1 MAVTLKTS
9 TRRNTIREFIESIT
23 DDCMHAK
30 RILSLSNAV
39 EGIMYASSLALSAI
53 GKALAVAQGLNA
65 KHAVKQLDRFFSNK
79 KVHLDIFFSAWII
92 FLIGSRK
99 EIVVALDWTD
109 YDSDDQTTLALNMI
123 TRHGRAT
130 PLSWKTYIKSEMNG
144 KRNYCEDV
152 MLLFL
157 QSCLPSGCRVT
168 VLADRGFGDTDF
180 FLYLKKLG
188 FDYVIRIKSNIIMT
202 VGAVTKK
209 TCEWLSPSGCA
220 RMYKNVL
227 LTKNEYS
234 IPAVVIVQAEKMS
247 APWIL
252 ATSLSTSISKK
263 VINLYGKRFTIEEC
277 FRDAKDIKFGMGL
290 SHVTIRKPERRD
302 RILMASAIATSLL
315 TLLGAAGEALGFD
328 RLLKVNTVKTRTHS
342 LFTQGAFYFQAM
354 INYKDEKL
362 LLLIN
367 KFTELLN
374 QQKIFQDLFCW
385 V

>member
-1 MAVTLKTS
+1 MAVRLKTT
-9 TRRNTIREFIESIT
+9 TRRNTIREFIDSIVGE
-23 DDCMHAK
+23 CMHAK

-79 KVHLDIFFSAWII
+79 KIHLDIFFSAWIR
-92 FLIGSRK
+92 FLIGSRQ

-109 YDSDDQTTLALNMI
+109 YDSDDHSTLALNMI
-123 TRHGRAT
+123 TKHGRAT
-130 PLSWKTYIKSEMNG
+130 QLLWKTYIKSQMNG

-157 QSCLPSGCRVT
+157 QSCLPAGCRVT

-180 FLYLKKLG
+180 FLYLKKLD
-188 FDYVIRIKSNIIMT
+188 FDYVIRIKRNITMT
-202 VGAVTKK
+202 VGDVTKK
-209 TCEWLSPSGCA
+209 TCEWLSPSGHA
-220 RMYKNVL
+220 RIYKNVL
-227 LTKNEYS
+227 LTQNECHV
-234 IPAVVIVQAEKMS
+234 PAVVTVHAKKMS

-252 ATSLSTSISKK
+252 VTSLSTSISSK
-263 VINLYGKRFTIEEC
+263 VINLYGRRFTIEEC
-277 FRDAKDIKFGMGL
+277 FRDVKDIKFGMGL
-290 SHVTIRKPERRD
+290 SHVSVRKPERRD
-302 RILMASAIATSLL
+302 RILIASAIAVSLL

-328 RLLKVNTVKTRTHS
+328 RMLKVNTVKTRTHS
-342 LFTQGAFYFQAM
+342 LLTQGAFYFQAM

-362 LLLIN
+362 ILLIN

-374 QQKIFQDLFCW
+374 QQMVFQDLFCW

>member
-1 MAVTLKTS
+1 MAVTLKTT
-9 TRRNTIREFIESIT
+9 TRRNKIREFIESIVG
-23 DDCMHAK
+23 DCMHSK

-53 GKALAVAQGLNA
+53 GNALAVAQGLNA

-79 KVHLDIFFSAWII
+79 KIHLDIFFSAWIK
-92 FLIGSRK
+92 FLIGSRQ

-109 YDSDDQTTLALNMI
+109 YDSDDQSTLALNMI
-123 TRHGRAT
+123 TSHGRAT
-130 PLSWKTYIKSEMNG
+130 PLLWKTYIKSEMNG

-152 MLLFL
+152 MLLFF
-157 QSCLPSGCRVT
+157 QSCLPTGCRTT

-188 FDYVIRIKSNIIMT
+188 FDYVIRIKSNITMT

-209 TCEWLSPSGCA
+209 TCEWLSPSGHA
-220 RMYKNVL
+220 RIYKNVL
-227 LTKNEYS
+227 LTQNECHV
-234 IPAVVIVQAEKMS
+234 PAVVIVRAKKMS

-252 ATSLSTSISKK
+252 ATSLSTSISSK
-263 VINLYGKRFTIEEC
+263 VVNLYGRRFTIEEC
-277 FRDAKDIKFGMGL
+277 FRDVKDIKFGMGL
-290 SHVTIRKPERRD
+290 SYVSVRKPERRD
-302 RILMASAIATSLL
+302 RILIASAIAASLL
-315 TLLGAAGEALGFD
+315 TMLGAAGEALGFD

-342 LFTQGAFYFQAM
+342 LLTQGSFYFQAM

-362 LLLIN
+362 ILLIN

-374 QQKIFQDLFCW
+374 QQRVFQDLFCW